1 MPAIVGPIQIIS
13 VSGGVV
19 QFGDTIWDSPKS
31 TSKIFTGSGAFNTG
45 LLIITN
51 NVISA
56 TNVLNTNLI
65 DQPIIGNN

>member
-19 QFGDTIWDSPKS
+19 QFGDTVWDSPKS
-31 TSKIFTGSGAFNTG
+31 TSKVFSGSGGFNTG
-45 LLIITN
+45 LLIISNNGISNTN
-51 NVISA
+51 
-56 TNVLNTNLI
+56 TLNTNLV